1 MQNKYFIGKKI
12 IEIDVVDSTNNYTAN
27 LILKTKV
34 VEGTVI
40 LAHFQSQG
48 RGQRGEH
55 WHSEPGENLL
65 FSIVLE
71 PFFINNENY
80 FLLSK
85 VVAIA
90 INAVLEEISGETSYI
105 KWPNDIYI
113 KDKKIA
119 GILIEN
125 QWKGNTLH
133 RAIVGVGI
141 NINQVNFDQVENATS
156 LSLLTAKKHNLHL
169 VLEKINNKIE
179 EYYLQLKLGNSK
191 EIDQLYFEQLL
202 FGDQW
207 QTYLL
212 NNGDKVK
219 GKIVEILSS
228 GQMILEH
235 EDKSKIAYD
244 IKEIKFMI

>member
-27 LILKTKV
+27 LLHKTKL

-40 LAHFQSQG
+40 LAHFQSKG
-48 RGQRGEH
+48 RGQRGEL

-85 VVAIA
+85 VVALA
-90 INAVLEEISGETSYI
+90 INDVLEEISGKISFI

-113 KDKKIA
+113 NEKKIA

-125 QWKGNTLH
+125 QWKGNTLQ
-133 RAIVGVGI
+133 RAIVGIGI
-141 NINQVNFDQVENATS
+141 NINQLNFDKVENATS
-156 LSLLTAKKHNLHL
+156 LSLLTAKTHNLHL

-179 EYYLQLKLGNSK
+179 EYYLKLKMGNSK
-191 EIDQLYFEQLL
+191 EIDQRYFEQLL
-202 FGDQW
+202 YRNQW
-207 QTYLL
+207 HTYLL
-212 NNGDKVK
+212 NNGDKIK
-219 GKIVEILSS
+219 GKIVEIVSS

-235 EDKSKIAYD
+235 ENNSKKGYD